1 MQTQNRIF
9 DELAK
14 VMTNAAGAMKGLR
27 DEAETVMRAQIE
39 RLVNQLDLVP
49 REEFDAVKALAQKAR
64 AEVEKLEKR
73 VAALEGRGPRVK
85 KASKPAR

>member
-1 MQTQNRIF
+1 MQTKNRIF

-14 VMTNAAGAMKGLR
+14 VMTNAAGAMKGFR
-27 DEAETVMRAQIE
+27 DEAETMMRAQIE

-64 AEVEKLEKR
+64 AEADRLEKR
-73 VAALEGRGPRVK
+73 VAALEGKKTRVK
-85 KASKPAR
+85 KATRAAS

>member
-1 MQTQNRIF
+1 MQTKNRIF

-14 VMTNAAGAMKGLR
+14 VMTNAAGAMKGFR
-27 DEAETVMRAQIE
+27 DEAETMMRAQVE

-64 AEVEKLEKR
+64 AEVDRLEKR
-73 VAALEGRGPRVK
+73 VASLEGKKTRVK
-85 KASKPAR
+85 KATKSTN

>member
-1 MQTQNRIF
+1 MQTKNRIC

-14 VMTNAAGAMKGLR
+14 VMTNAAGAMKGFR
-27 DEAETVMRAQIE
+27 DEAETMMRAQIE

-64 AEVEKLEKR
+64 AEADRLEKR
-73 VAALEGRGPRVK
+73 VAALEGKKMRVK
-85 KASKPAR
+85 KATRAAS